1 MFLSLSLVQTVTHL
15 CNTTYTVSYSL
26 VLAYQ
31 VLNIKRVLGNS
42 WHTFFSFVFVSQT
55 PADADVVVVVVV
67 DYCTHCTS
75 RSTHDSILRTYLY
88 FTACAPQV
96 NGSISSSP
104 LLLPLLAP
112 PGSIFPIKR
121 LPPACT
127 EIKLEFPPVVY
138 LFLNFSS
145 PPPRL
150 LLLLFYCVFF
160 LKVEEEE
167 EKTLFPSFYYPLVSC
182 CTCCSSCQF
191 LPRYLFF
198 LLQPRPIPDHAP
210 SPFRLNS
217 ATVTSL

>member
-1 MFLSLSLVQTVTHL
+1 MRAISFTHASTPRKEQHKEEEEEEERKEKWATECVVIVFQSSVQEDTQCLPFPLFLLQTGIVCFFLFFLNKYIFTMFLSLSLVQTVTHL

-104 LLLPLLAP
+104 LCYY
-112 PGSIFPIKR
+112 SWHR
-121 LPPACT
+121 LG
-127 EIKLEFPPVVY
+127 
-138 LFLNFSS
+138 
-145 PPPRL
+145 
-150 LLLLFYCVFF
+150 
-160 LKVEEEE
+160 
-167 EKTLFPSFYYPLVSC
+167 PSFPLSG
-182 CTCCSSCQF
+182 S
-191 LPRYLFF
+191 L
-198 LLQPRPIPDHAP
+198 
-210 SPFRLNS
+210 RLVRRSN
-217 ATVTSL
+217 